1 MCIVILPTQSFLM
14 YRIYTLSLSNFCA
27 FVARR
32 RALFPEMVV
41 IDRLLIS
48 PGGPGDRNTLYMRI
62 LLFFLDT

>member
-1 MCIVILPTQSFLM
+1 M